1 MAKKKEEKPADPP
14 ADGAPEDGEAPAKK
28 KLPIVLIA
36 GALAGVLVLGGGG
49 AGAYFMFFAKKP
61 DAAAA
66 HGEKKDEKKDKK
78 KKKDAKGKGEHGEG
92 GEGGKEGKDGGKD
105 AGVVTEGPDGV
116 IFYTMPDLVANIQ
129 TTDGRTTFLK
139 LKLTFEL
146 EDEDAVEALQ
156 PNAPRLKDMFTTFLR
171 ELRPEDLQGSAGS
184 YNLRMEILRRVNLT
198 IAPAKVKAVLIEEM
212 LVN

>member
-1 MAKKKEEKPADPP
+1 MAEKKDDKPADPP
-14 ADGAPEDGEAPAKK
+14 AEGEAPAKK
-28 KLPIVLIA
+28 KLPVMLIA
-36 GALAGVLVLGGGG
+36 GAAAGVLVLGGGG
-49 AGAYFMFFAKKP
+49 AGAYFMFLAPKP
-61 DAAAA
+61 DPAAAA
-66 HGEKKDEKKDKK
+66 GEKETEKKDKK
-78 KKKDAKGKGEHGEG
+78 KDAKAGGKGGK
-92 GEGGKEGKDGGKD
+92 GGKEADKS

-129 TTDGRTTFLK
+129 TSDGRATFLK

-146 EDEDAVEALQ
+146 EDEQAVDLLE
-156 PNAPRLKDMFTTFLR
+156 PNAPRLRDMFTAFLR

-184 YNLRMEILRRVNLT
+184 YNLRMEILRRVNLV